1 MKIGFDCMVVTTP
14 YLIGVENSQKS
25 VINQM
30 GSDRVIPV
38 RTPVIE
44 ELVRTIQQTEQQLNR
59 YLTGNDQEPFDVLQ
73 DRIPNLS
80 PEHLHTK
87 NSQLVT
93 NFVEESYDIQEHTK
107 LLKDMHGKFTQSNS
121 SSKKKDRKQKKLA
134 EQNGEPT
141 RVQRILLKQASK
153 PCELSVNY
161 EIDPKKILR
170 AFCDSEIMKPLNDA
184 GELSIIWALHEI
196 ARECLKIAP
205 KVPCH
210 FVMFTN
216 DNRARD
222 FLIKPPEELSDNPL
236 KDKILIYDENFKPVT
251 ETNVYFYAAKPTT
264 KKINDLKD
272 AILANMPHSFTR

>member
-1 MKIGFDCMVVTTP
+1 MQNMLPPGPSRVFIAVDSCIPSEKNIKSIQALINSLMKIGFDCMVVTTP

-80 PEHLHTK
+80 PEHLHTN

-107 LLKDMHGKFTQSNS
+107 LLKD
-121 SSKKKDRKQKKLA
+121 
-134 EQNGEPT
+134 
-141 RVQRILLKQASK
+141 
-153 PCELSVNY
+153 
-161 EIDPKKILR
+161 
-170 AFCDSEIMKPLNDA
+170 
-184 GELSIIWALHEI
+184 
-196 ARECLKIAP
+196 
-205 KVPCH
+205 
-210 FVMFTN
+210 TN
-216 DNRARD
+216 RD
-222 FLIKPPEELSDNPL
+222 L
-236 KDKILIYDENFKPVT
+236 V
-251 ETNVYFYAAKPTT
+251 
-264 KKINDLKD
+264 
-272 AILANMPHSFTR
+272 